1 MDDSGD
7 VYAAKTVA
15 KTSVMSEKNRSK
27 LLAEIKIHKGLDHP
41 NIVKFV
47 DCFEDDTNVYI
58 LLEICSN
65 NSLMNMLK
73 TRVYF
78 TEPECRFF
86 LTQIIG
92 AISYMHD
99 FSVIHRDLKL
109 GNIFLDEHMNVKIG
123 DFGLAARLND
133 KSERKKTM
141 CGTPNYIAPEVLD
154 GKEQGGHSYE
164 VDIWSIGIIL
174 YAMLYSKPP
183 FQSKN
188 VELIYE
194 KIKATSYAFPDTP
207 EHSDGAKDLISSILV
222 YEPERRPS
230 LEQILSHRFF
240 KTDFPKCLDSS
251 VLTEAPTQ
259 FYNMSPKEAEIN
271 FNNCKIKAKLAVPS
285 SNSHNRIK
293 SLVMG
298 KSSSDPLEPIDEKHS
313 GPGILPTSLSPAS
326 TKEKYKMVMMV
337 KKSNSGK
344 LERGKSGSTLGSSN
358 GKSKLYEQK
367 TDQYDIMPVD
377 NENEDAE
384 VKRSEALK
392 EENLARRAHE
402 NNAAAT
408 AKQSN
413 SITTNFAPYNQVPD
427 PQSIFHTGLS
437 LIKSLINAQEQG
449 REEYIIQQRY
459 NIQPPS
465 LTYVTQWVDY
475 SNRYGIGYMLSNSY
489 SGLLMSDSVT
499 ILLNHNSDS
508 GEIVRYS
515 QSEGAIVTQNVKQIH
530 NAPLPSQ
537 YVKRFKLA
545 HTLHNYMNENLRS
558 CGNIDSPCVNCRYRF
573 ERGSRSQ
580 NGQAERAV
588 YLLNCEKRGG
598 SFFSFQFSNG
608 DLQVN
613 FSDHTKF
620 VFQSNGEGVFFI
632 HSDNIHYL
640 NLRNGHVC
648 CESWYA
654 ELTNNTNLLMMV
666 QEKMMILKNEF

>member
-27 LLAEIKIHKGLDHP
+27 LLAEIKIHKGLNHP

-73 TRVYF
+73 TRVYL

-109 GNIFLDEHMNVKIG
+109 GNVFLDEHMNVKIG

-154 GKEQGGHSYE
+154 GREQGGHSYE

-194 KIKATSYAFPDTP
+194 KIKATSYAFPVTP
-207 EHSDGAKDLISSILV
+207 DHSHDAKNLISSILV
-222 YEPERRPS
+222 YEPENRPS
-230 LEQILSHRFF
+230 LEQILSHKFF

-271 FNNCKIKAKLAVPS
+271 FNNCKIKAKLAVSS
-285 SNSHNRIK
+285 SNSSNRIK
-293 SLVMG
+293 NIV
-298 KSSSDPLEPIDEKHS
+298 KSCSDPLEPIDEKHS

-337 KKSNSGK
+337 KKSNSGRV
-344 LERGKSGSTLGSSN
+344 ERGKSSNSSS
-358 GKSKLYEQK
+358 GKSKLYEPK

-377 NENEDAE
+377 NDAE
-384 VKRSEALK
+384 NAEAKKNEFVK
-392 EENLARRAHE
+392 EENLVRRAHE
-402 NNAAAT
+402 NNAAAAAAA
-408 AKQSN
+408 AKKSDAI
-413 SITTNFAPYNQVPD
+413 ITNLAPYNQVPD
-427 PQSIFHTGLS
+427 PQSIFQTGLS
-437 LIKSLINAQEQG
+437 LIKSLINAQELG
-449 REEYIIQQRY
+449 RDEYIVQQRC

-499 ILLNHNSDS
+499 ILLNHHSDS

-515 QSEGAIVTQNVKQIH
+515 QSEGAIVTQRVNRIS
-530 NAPLPSQ
+530 NATLPSQ

-545 HTLHNYMNENLRS
+545 QTLHNYMNENLRS
-558 CGNIDSPCVNCRYRF
+558 CGNVDSPCVNCRY
-573 ERGSRSQ
+573 ERNYKNQ
-580 NGQAERAV
+580 NIHAERAV

-613 FSDHTKF
+613 FSDHSKF
-620 VFQSNGEGVFFI
+620 VFQANGEGVFFI
-632 HSDNIHYL
+632 NSDNIHYL
-640 NLRNGHVC
+640 NFRSGHVC
-648 CESWYA
+648 CESWYT
-654 ELTNNTNLLMMV
+654 ELARNTNLLMMV
-666 QEKMMILKNEF
+666 QEKMMILRNEF